1 MTCQEFEAS
10 LDEFLA
16 SVGPAESTRPLELP
30 ERLRQAAS
38 RCPHCAG
45 LLTDWVWLHEQLAL
59 CPRPMP
65 AASLGDAVVARLS
78 DPLALE
84 GERELVTSRTAGRGQ
99 RSRRR
104 FAFASLV
111 AVAASLFVA
120 VIVLSRRS
128 ELEPVGPAFVEGA
141 GPGGTVMDLREQV
154 RETGTA
160 YLALA
165 REVVDAVG
173 LAAGEGAA
181 MDSPAT
187 ATARAVETKDVPAI
201 HQALRG
207 STDGVVG
214 VGREIGT
221 TIRPITDSAAGAF
234 SFLWPRSTAE
244 KPST

>member
-10 LDEFLA
+10 LDAFLA

-78 DPLALE
+78 DPAALE
-84 GERELVTSRTAGRGQ
+84 GERDLVSSGTAGRGQ
-99 RSRRR
+99 RSRRWY
-104 FAFASLV
+104 ALTSMV

-120 VIVLSRRS
+120 VMLLPQRS
-128 ELEPVGPAFVEGA
+128 EREPVGPALVEGST
-141 GPGGTVMDLREQV
+141 PGGTVMDLREQV

-173 LAAGEGAA
+173 LAAGGGAA
-181 MDSPAT
+181 KDSSST
-187 ATARAVETKDVPAI
+187 AAARGTETKDAPAI
-201 HQALRG
+201 HQVLRS

-221 TIRPITDSAAGAF
+221 TIRPITDSAVGAF